1 MRDIGWNV
9 VRLAAPADAMLEK
22 YAAALAAE
30 EAAIAADDLPLLRR
44 VLVARLQPAARV
56 DVAAAVMVLAG
67 SFKLGSHIE
76 DPEIFVSGMIEEL
89 SAYPADIL
97 EAAVRGARRSLKA
110 LPSIAEMVALCEG
123 LVEERRAQLA
133 ALERIEAKLRSKEVR
148 S

>member
-9 VRLAAPADAMLEK
+9 VRLAAPADAVLEK

-30 EAAIAADDLPLLRR
+30 EAAIAAEDLPLLRR
-44 VLVARLQPAARV
+44 ALVARLQPAARV

-67 SFKLGSHIE
+67 SFKLGSHVE

-89 SAYPADIL
+89 SDYPADIL
-97 EAAVRGARRSLKA
+97 EAAVRSARRSLKT

-123 LVEERRAQLA
+123 LVAERRAQLA
-133 ALERIEAKLRSKEVR
+133 ALERIEAKRRSREAR